1 MLSLFTCLPAG
12 MSTDTF
18 PHTYRYPHSCLLYSY
33 AYSELRLID
42 GQIVKALDECGHLWL
57 KTGRMQHW
65 QLPCHDLT
73 DKWMSCENNMTAT
86 SQSVRQRGEADKW
99 ALWSSALQKSLC
111 SLLSAAATVG
121 QSGCKKKKKK
131 IVGSELD
138 EKILKIIPC
147 KLMAWVICHSAWM
160 QNESLTQRIRSK

>member
-33 AYSELRLID
+33 AYSGLRLID
-42 GQIVKALDECGHLWL
+42 GQIVKALDECGHSWL

-73 DKWMSCENNMTAT
+73 DKWMSCESNMTAT

-99 ALWSSALQKSLC
+99 ASWSSALQKSLC

-121 QSGCKKKKKK
+121 QSGCKKKKNRW
-131 IVGSELD
+131 I
-138 EKILKIIPC
+138 
-147 KLMAWVICHSAWM
+147 
-160 QNESLTQRIRSK
+160 RIRWKDFENYSVQTDGLSHLSLSVNAE